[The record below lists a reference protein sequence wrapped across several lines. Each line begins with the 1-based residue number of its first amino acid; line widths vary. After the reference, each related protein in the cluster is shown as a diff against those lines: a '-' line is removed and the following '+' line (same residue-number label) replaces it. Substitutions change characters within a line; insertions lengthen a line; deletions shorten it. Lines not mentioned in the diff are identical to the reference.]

1 MTMTTRSRACTT
13 AALAEEAGAVEDLHL
28 SAAQQALS
36 NRRQPPA
43 SVSQF
48 WSFTARN
55 PTAPVTPRRDAASQS
70 LRGSADP
77 GRHESASGDQFPYRC
92 DPTPER
98 RESSCF
104 QWFGPEDGP
113 GDDPDDPGDDN
124 NNNNHNNNEFLD
136 AAEELDPDLAVFHNL
151 AVAVNCLSC
160 SSHHTSD
167 SSSSRAKVR
176 EPDTFDGTDP
186 KKLWT
191 FLVQCELCFQ
201 DHAKAFCQDRARVMF
216 AQSYLKGMTLEW
228 FEPDLLNSGNPAD
241 HPRWMDSWVHFVMEL
256 QSTFGPHDPVA
267 DAEHQL
273 EHLWM
278 KDSYR
283 VTRYIV
289 DFNRLTS
296 QVQDYGDGALHH
308 LFYSGLPDR
317 LKDEIARVGKP
328 LTLNGLRTLC
338 QEIDARYW
346 ERKDEIS
353 RTTKSQPTSSTTK
366 PSNSGGNTP
375 KSGQAKTGNPPST
388 ANTSGLSKATSNQS
402 SSGSKLDLTNKLGKD
417 RKLTAEERKQ
427 RLDNNLCMFC
437 GGTGHFAD
445 NCPKKSK
452 KAKAHAAA
460 VAAESGKMDSTNSGA
475 NFESKKE

>member
-48 WSFTARN
+48 RSFTARN
-55 PTAPVTPRRDAASQS
+55 PTAPVTPCRDAVSQS
-70 LRGSADP
+70 LHGSADP
-77 GRHESASGDQFPYRC
+77 GHHESASGDRFPYRR

-98 RESSCF
+98 HESSRF

-113 GDDPDDPGDDN
+113 GDDLDDPGDDN
-124 NNNNHNNNEFLD
+124 NNNNNNNEFLD
-136 AAEELDPDLAVFHNL
+136 AAEELDPGLAVFHNL
-151 AVAVNCLSC
+151 AVAVNCLSR

-186 KKLWT
+186 KKLRT

-201 DHAKAFCQDRARVMF
+201 DHAKAFRQDRARVTF
-216 AQSYLKGMTLEW
+216 AQSYLRGMTLEW
-228 FEPDLLNSGNPAD
+228 FELDLLNSSNPAD
-241 HPRWMDSWVHFVMEL
+241 RPRWMDSWVHFVAEL

-273 EHLWM
+273 EHLRM

-283 VTRYIV
+283 VTQYIV
-289 DFNRLTS
+289 DFNRLAS
-296 QVQDYGDGALHH
+296 QVQDYGDGTLRR

-317 LKDEIARVGKP
+317 LKDEIARVSKP

-338 QEIDARYW
+338 QEIDVRYW

-388 ANTSGLSKATSNQS
+388 GNTSGSSKVTSNQS
-402 SSGSKLDLTNKLGKD
+402 SSGSKPDLTNKLGKD
-417 RKLTAEERKQ
+417 GKLTADEHKR
-427 RLDNNLCMFC
+427 RLNNNLCMFC

-452 KAKAHAAA
+452 KAKARTAA
-460 VAAESGKMDSTNSGA
+460 VTAESGKTDSTNSGA
-475 NFESKKE
+475 NSESKKK

>member
-1 MTMTTRSRACTT
+1 MTTHSRARTA
-13 AALAEEAGAVEDLHL
+13 AALAEEAGAVDDLHL

-55 PTAPVTPRRDAASQS
+55 PTASVTLHRDAASQS
-70 LRGSADP
+70 LRGSADLGHHESVSGDRFPYHRDPTLESREP
-77 GRHESASGDQFPYRC
+77 GR
-92 DPTPER
+92 
-98 RESSCF
+98 F
-104 QWFGPEDGP
+104 QWFGPEDSP

-124 NNNNHNNNEFLD
+124 NDDDDDEFLD
-136 AAEELDPDLAVFHNL
+136 AMEELDPSLAVFHNL
-151 AVAVNCLSC
+151 AVAVNRLSC
-160 SSHHTSD
+160 SSRRTND
-167 SSSSRAKVR
+167 SSSSRAKVH

-201 DHAKAFCQDRARVMF
+201 DRAKAFRQDRARVMF

-228 FEPDLLNSGNPAD
+228 FEPDLLNSGDPAD
-241 HPRWMDSWVHFVMEL
+241 RPRWMDSWVHFVAEL

-273 EHLWM
+273 KHLWM

-283 VTRYIV
+283 VVQYIV
-289 DFNRLTS
+289 DFNHLAS
-296 QVQDYGDGALHH
+296 QVQDYGDGALCR
-308 LFYSGLPDR
+308 LFYSSLPDR

-328 LTLNGLRTLC
+328 LTLNRLRALC

-346 ERKDEIS
+346 ECKDEIS
-353 RTTKSQPTSSTTK
+353 RTTKSQPTSSTPK

-375 KSGQAKTGNPPST
+375 KSGQAKTGNPPSS
-388 ANTSGLSKATSNQS
+388 ANTSGLSKVTSNQS
-402 SSGSKLDLTNKLGKD
+402 SSSSKPDLTNKLGKD
-417 RKLTAEERKQ
+417 GKLTADKRKWW
-427 RLDNNLCMFC
+427 LNNNLCMFC

-452 KAKAHAAA
+452 KAKACTVAI
-460 VAAESGKMDSTNSGA
+460 AAESGKTDSTNLGA
-475 NFESKKE
+475 NSESKKE